1 MAMVYISEEKGMVA
15 NRRDFTG
22 LKEEQIY
29 ELGWSLASDIKN
41 YNSRPFQIWV
51 KLEAVLKKYRFK
63 IFTGQNRMLEDTLIE
78 DGYIQVK
85 KPYTVE
91 IDKEYRWTKEMTRE
105 QYL

>member
-1 MAMVYISEEKGMVA
+1 MARMYISEEKGMVA

-22 LKEEQIY
+22 LKEEHIY

-41 YNSRPFQIWV
+41 YNSRPFQIWL
-51 KLEAVLKKYRFK
+51 KLELDLEKHKFK
-63 IFTGQNRMLEDTLIE
+63 IFTGQNKILENTLLE

-91 IDKEYRWTKEMTRE
+91 INKEYRWTKEMTRE